1 VLADGRNFLLSN
13 PDAFDVITLE
23 PPPPN
28 DAGTVNLYTREFYRL
43 CKARLRP
50 DGVMAQW
57 LPLYLYDDDLRMLV
71 RAFLAEFPHVTLW
84 TTERQETLLVG
95 TAAPLSIDVGRLAAR
110 MAEPAVAADLDAI
123 GIRSPAEL
131 LSLYL
136 MDEDGLRAFVGE
148 GPALTDDFPRPE
160 YSIPSDLFRDY
171 PRTLAYLLAHR
182 APIAPHLRNV
192 ADADALAADIAR
204 HASILDDFYRSGLA
218 FQAGDRRKSAE
229 LGMSVYARDPV
240 NAYFLSYLPADQEA
254 QLRARAVTAPSR

>member
-1 VLADGRNFLLSN
+1 
-13 PDAFDVITLE
+13 
-23 PPPPN
+23 
-28 DAGTVNLYTREFYRL
+28 
-43 CKARLRP
+43 
-50 DGVMAQW
+50 
-57 LPLYLYDDDLRMLV
+57 
-71 RAFLAEFPHVTLW
+71 
-84 TTERQETLLVG
+84 
-95 TAAPLSIDVGRLAAR
+95 
-110 MAEPAVAADLDAI
+110 MAEPAAAADLDAI